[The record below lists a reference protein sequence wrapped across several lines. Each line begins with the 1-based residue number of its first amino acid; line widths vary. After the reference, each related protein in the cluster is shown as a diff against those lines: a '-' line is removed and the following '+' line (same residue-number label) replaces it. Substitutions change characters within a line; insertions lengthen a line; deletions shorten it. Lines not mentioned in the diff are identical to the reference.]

1 MPMERREARSVAQ
14 GMSSP
19 EVCEDGPFKGY
30 ARLHWI
36 EAAARVKPDEKVH
49 ALMHHLNPGNLRR
62 AFRELDGSKAVG
74 IDRVTKRQY
83 AEHLDGN
90 IAALHGALRGGG
102 WRPKP
107 SRQVLIPKPQGGMR
121 PLAVGCLE
129 DKIVQTLVARILEA
143 LYEPTFSRH
152 SFGFRRG
159 KSAHQA
165 VGRLHETIRGRSES
179 CSVVEMDIEKFFDS
193 VDHDWLLAKL
203 ETKIAD
209 PHFLRLIRR
218 LLRSSLLTE
227 DGIKMS
233 EVGTAQGS
241 PVSPV
246 LANICLHYLLDEW
259 FQEHFGTTG
268 RMVRY
273 ADDAVFVFVDADT
286 ADVFRQALA
295 ARLAEAGLRLNL
307 DKSGIVPFSKSNP
320 KGTVAFLGF
329 EFYWGRNAAGHKT
342 LKVKTKPKRLA
353 RSVQA
358 FKEWVKF
365 SRNRM
370 KLDKLWSIA
379 SAKLRGHFSYFGVM
393 YNEAK
398 LNHFYYAC
406 TGLLFRWLNRRS
418 QRRSFTWERYEK
430 RLYFS
435 PLPLPPCGGD
445 LKDITSERSS
455 SKHSPKSRMRKI
467 RTSGS
472 VRSAGRQRPAFT

>member
-1 MPMERREARSVAQ
+1 MERREARSVAQ
-14 GMSSP
+14 GTSSP
-19 EVCEDGPFKGY
+19 EVCQDGPFKGY

-36 EAAARVKPDEKVH
+36 EAAARAKPDEKVH
-49 ALMHHLNPGNLRR
+49 ALMHHLNPVNLGR
-62 AFRELDGSKAVG
+62 AFRELDGSKATG

-83 AEHLDGN
+83 AEHLDEN
-90 IAALHGALRGGG
+90 IEKLQGALRGGG

-143 LYEPTFSRH
+143 LYEPIFSRH
-152 SFGFRRG
+152 SYGFRRG

-165 VGRLHETIRGRSES
+165 IGRLYETIRDRSER
-179 CSVVEMDIEKFFDS
+179 CTIVEMDIEKFFDS
-193 VDHDWLLAKL
+193 VDHDWLVQKL
-203 ETKIAD
+203 EAKIAD

-218 LLRSSLLTE
+218 LLRSLLLTE

-233 EVGTAQGS
+233 EIGTAQGS
-241 PVSPV
+241 PVSPI
-246 LANICLHYLLDEW
+246 LANICLHFLLDEW
-259 FQEHFGTTG
+259 FREHFGAVG

-273 ADDAVFVFVDADT
+273 ADDAVFVFADRDT
-286 ADVFRQALA
+286 ADRFRQALA

-307 DKSGIVPFSKSNP
+307 DKSSIVPFNKSNP
-320 KGTVAFLGF
+320 RGTIAFLGF
-329 EFYWGRNAAGHKT
+329 ELYWGRSAAGRKT
-342 LKVKTKPKRLA
+342 LKLKTQPKRIG
-353 RSVQA
+353 RSIQA
-358 FKEWVKF
+358 FKEWVKH

-370 KLDKLWSIA
+370 KLDNLWNLA
-379 SAKLRGHFSYFGVM
+379 RAKLQGHFSYFGVT

-398 LNHFYYAC
+398 LNHFYNAC
-406 TGLLFRWLNRRS
+406 VGLLFRWVNRRS
-418 QRRSFTWERYEK
+418 QRRSFTWVRYEK
-430 RLYFS
+430 RLRFS
-435 PLPLPPCGGD
+435 PLPLPPSGDD

-455 SKHSPKSRMRKI
+455 SKHQPKSRMRKS

>member
-1 MPMERREARSVAQ
+1 VAQ

-36 EAAARVKPDEKVH
+36 EAAARAKPGEKVH
-49 ALMHHLNPGNLRR
+49 ALMHHFTPENLRR
-62 AFRELDGSKAVG
+62 AFRELDGSKATG

-83 AEHLDGN
+83 EEHLEEN
-90 IAALHGALRGGG
+90 IEKLHGALRGGG

-107 SRQVLIPKPQGGMR
+107 SRQVLIPKPQGGTR

-143 LYEPTFSRH
+143 LYEPIFSRQ

-165 VGRLHETIRGRSES
+165 VGRLHETIRDRSES
-179 CSVVEMDIEKFFDS
+179 CTVVEMDIEKFFDS
-193 VDHDWLLAKL
+193 MDHDWLVQKL

-209 PHFLRLIRR
+209 PHLLRLIRR

-241 PVSPV
+241 PASPI
-246 LANICLHYLLDEW
+246 LANICLHFLLDEW
-259 FQEHFGTTG
+259 FREHFGAVG

-273 ADDAVFVFVDADT
+273 ADDAVFVFNDAASAET
-286 ADVFRQALA
+286 FRQALA
-295 ARLAEAGLRLNL
+295 ARLAEAGLRLNV

-320 KGTVAFLGF
+320 RGTVAFLGF
-329 EFYWGRNAAGHKT
+329 EFYWGRNAAGRKT
-342 LKVKTKPKRLA
+342 LKVKTKPKRLG
-353 RSVQA
+353 RSIQA
-358 FKEWVKF
+358 FKEWVKLT
-365 SRNRM
+365 RNRM
-370 KLDKLWSIA
+370 KLDKLWSLA
-379 SAKLRGHFSYFGVM
+379 RAKLQGHFGYFGVM

-398 LNHFYYAC
+398 LSHFYHAC
-406 TGLLFRWLNRRS
+406 VGLLFRWLNRRS
-418 QRRSFTWERYEK
+418 QKRSFTWERYEK
-430 RLYFS
+430 RLRLS
-435 PLPLPPCGGD
+435 PLPLPPSGD
-445 LKDITSERSS
+445 HLKDLTSERNS
-455 SKHSPKSRMRKI
+455 SKHTPKSRMRKL